1 MCEACH
7 LTCAVTPASATSASR
22 VTSKAVTL
30 LLGDLTPITRSPES
44 KQSVLC

>member
-22 VTSKAVTL
+22 VTSKVVTL
-30 LLGDLTPITRSPES
+30 LLGHVTSITRLPES